1 MKKVLIAHQSTI
13 PHYRV
18 DFYNAL
24 EKARPHSW
32 NFEVVFDPSEIKK
45 KRFFQEEVN
54 PELFSFPIVST
65 HTFSFKYA
73 EKIVSYQTFWRKAA
87 GYDLVIVGSALS
99 NITYPLCQL
108 HQLAGTKFAVWG
120 HGRNRAVVNPTGYK
134 KILEIFRSGLV
145 RKADG
150 FFGYTPDI
158 IEYLGSKGVRPQ
170 KIFILNNTID
180 IHKQRYYFEKLQR
193 KKESLKENYGLSGK
207 KVLLFVG
214 RCTKNK
220 RLTFLLETFSIIEK
234 YHTNFHMVLIGSGAS
249 AYVNA
254 SKNITALESI
264 TDLNKLAP
272 YYVVSEV
279 FVFPGDVGLGPLQA
293 LCYDLPV
300 ITRHSPTHMP
310 EFAYLSAGNSVILP
324 QEVTPQAYSQ
334 TIIDVCTDTKRLNT
348 IKQGIWPSIQH
359 LTIENMALNFVK
371 GVNTILQV

>member
-24 EKARPHSW
+24 EKARPQSW
-32 NFEVVFDPSEIKK
+32 QFEVVFDPSEIKK
-45 KRFFQEEVN
+45 KRFFQEEVK
-54 PELFSFPIVST
+54 PELFTFPIVPT
-65 HTFSFKYA
+65 NTFAFKYA
-73 EKIVSYQTFWRKAA
+73 EKIVSYQTFWKKAA
-87 GYDLVIVGSALS
+87 SYDLVIVGSALS

-120 HGRNRAVVNPTGYK
+120 HGRNRAIVKPTGYK
-134 KILEIFRSGLV
+134 KIIEKFRSGLA

-158 IEYLGSKGVRPQ
+158 LEYLGRKGVSSQ

-180 IHKQRYYFEKLQR
+180 IHKQRHYYEKLQGQ
-193 KKESLKENYGLSGK
+193 KERLKEKYGLSGK

-220 RLTFLLETFSIIEK
+220 KLTFLVEAFLIIEK
-234 YHTNFHMVLIGSGAS
+234 YHTDFHLVLIGSGAS
-249 AYVNA
+249 AYTNA
-254 SKNITALESI
+254 SKSITALESI
-264 TDLNKLAP
+264 TDLDNLAP
-272 YYVVSEV
+272 YYAISEV
-279 FVFPGDVGLGPLQA
+279 FVFPGDAGLGPLQA

-310 EFAYLSAGNSVILP
+310 EFAYLSAANAVILP
-324 QEVTPQAYSQ
+324 QEVTPQAYAQ
-334 TIIDVCTDTKRLNT
+334 TIIDVCTDTKKLDT
-348 IKQGIWPSIQH
+348 IKQSIWPSIQH